1 MIADRSTREA
11 RLDDEL
17 KQEASLVGIEDER
30 TSGYRRGK
38 EIESADAGRVKLSK
52 L

>member
-1 MIADRSTREA
+1 MITDRSTREA
-11 RLDDEL
+11 R
-17 KQEASLVGIEDER
+17 EASLVGIEDER